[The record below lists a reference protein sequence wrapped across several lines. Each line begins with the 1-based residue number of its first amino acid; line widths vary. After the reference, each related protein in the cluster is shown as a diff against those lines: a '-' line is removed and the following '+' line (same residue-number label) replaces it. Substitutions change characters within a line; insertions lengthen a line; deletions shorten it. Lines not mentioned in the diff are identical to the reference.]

1 MFRPEYQ
8 LYGYQDGSLDHLFAQ
23 DGRGISVLPPGAGKT
38 PTALAAV
45 EELMDLGEIT
55 EPGFIVTL
63 STLKYQWA
71 KSIEKF
77 TDSRA
82 LVIDGTPKKR
92 AQIYAEAAK
101 WQEEGGADY
110 FVINYDLLATDFEHL
125 KKLPKG
131 FWVWDESQ
139 SLSNWTTKRHEA
151 AKSLSEDTPV
161 HVGLTGTPM
170 TRGKPEQLF
179 GQLRIID
186 PSIFG
191 TNPWKF
197 RKRYVVTNDFG
208 WDVGYA
214 NLGELYRKAS
224 KALYVVD
231 EDDPRVRAVMPD
243 VLQRD
248 TVAVQLDR
256 AGRKLYERI
265 RTELIELLDG
275 MVDGMLSGDDYGDSD
290 KGKVGQRITAL
301 RMLLDHP
308 ELLRISA
315 SRFNDGDDT
324 RGSEYIAQLEADGAL
339 DGVKSAPKMDALVRY
354 VKEFLELDETN
365 KVVVFTAFV
374 PMVDLLADAFG
385 KTKSVRLTGE
395 MSSKQKEAS
404 RDAFNEDPE
413 VRLFISSD
421 AGGVGID
428 LPRGNLLVNLDL
440 PWTSGQQQQRDG
452 RIKRASS
459 AWGTVTVQNFAVA
472 GSLEERLEQSLAHQ
486 RRVGEVVTRGGED
499 SLGNDVSS
507 LRTFLKASSV

>member
-1 MFRPEYQ
+1 MTFRGT
-8 LYGYQDGSLDHLFAQ
+8 LYGYQDESLDHLFSQ
-23 DGRGISVLPPGAGKT
+23 DGRGILVLPPGAGKT
-38 PTALAAV
+38 PTALAAI
-45 EELMDLGEIT
+45 EELMELGEIT

-82 LVIDGTPKKR
+82 LVIDGPPKKR

-101 WQEEGGADY
+101 WQEDGGADY
-110 FVINYDLLATDFEHL
+110 FVINYNLLATDVKQLE
-125 KKLPKG
+125 KLPKG

-139 SLSNWTTKRHEA
+139 SVSNVTTKRHKA
-151 AKSLSEDTPV
+151 AKALSGGSRI
-161 HVGLTGTPM
+161 HLGLTGTPM

-186 PSIFG
+186 PSVLG
-191 TNPWKF
+191 TSLRRF
-197 RKRYVVTNDFG
+197 RERYVVTNGFG
-208 WDVGYA
+208 WDVGYT
-214 NLGELYRKAS
+214 NLSEMHEKSA
-224 KALYVVD
+224 KALYVVE
-231 EDDPRVRAVMPD
+231 EDDPRVLAVMPK

-248 TVAVQLDR
+248 TFLVGLDR

-265 RTELIELLDG
+265 RKELVELLDG
-275 MVDGMLSGDDYGDSD
+275 MVDGMLSGEGYADSE
-290 KGKVGQRITAL
+290 KGSIGQRVAAL

-308 ELLRISA
+308 QLLRISA
-315 SRFNDGDDT
+315 ARFNDGDDT
-324 RGSEYIAQLEADGAL
+324 RGSEYIAQLESDGAL
-339 DGVKSAPKMDALVRY
+339 DGLKASPKMDALVRY
-354 VKEFLELDETN
+354 VKEFLELDEAN

-374 PMVDLLADAFG
+374 PMVDLLVDAFG
-385 KTKSVRLTGE
+385 KTKSVKLTGE
-395 MSSKQKEAS
+395 MSSTQKEAS

-421 AGGVGID
+421 AGGVGVD

-486 RRVGEVVTRGGED
+486 RRVGEAVTRGGVN
-499 SLGNDVSS
+499 SLRNDVSS